1 MSRARTSWSSRTS
14 AVTGL
19 LATALAAAVVAAL
32 VPAASAQEVPA
43 EPTTTTSPAPGPV
56 ASADPAP
63 APTPSPTGP
72 SPTGPSATSTA
83 VLRLSTSVG
92 RVVAGADVVLTG
104 RATDPAGVP
113 LAGELLDVVSR
124 TGGTTTSV
132 VVGRLTTGADGLGS
146 FTWKPR
152 TTGEYLLRRVA
163 RPGSVSDRRVVV
175 LQPRLSAAVAPST
188 QVTGS
193 AATLRGSLA
202 PAYLGARLQVQRRL
216 ADGSWQ
222 GVATIGTSSTG
233 VYTHRLV
240 TGALGRHVYRVVLG
254 PRTAHQA
261 AASAP
266 VALNVLPDPTLRQG
280 DRSAA
285 VTVLEQRLVAQRAD
299 VGAVDGWFDADL
311 RHGLTA
317 FQKSQGLPRT
327 GLYDLATRRRLADPL
342 PVRLRYPAAG
352 RAVEVDL
359 TKQVLYLSQGGVL
372 QRIVDVS
379 TGNDQPYT
387 SDGVTYRA
395 FTPTG
400 RFTITRKIDG
410 IRVSRLGALYRPAY
424 FVQGWAVHGSPSV
437 PTYPASHGCV
447 RITNS
452 SMDRL
457 FPLLTVGTPVSVF
470 RS

>member
-1 MSRARTSWSSRTS
+1 MTRARTPSSSLAS
-14 AVTGL
+14 ALTAL
-19 LATALAAAVVAAL
+19 LATALATAVVAAL

-43 EPTTTTSPAPGPV
+43 EPVTTTSPAPTPDPAPSAEPV
-56 ASADPAP
+56 VEPAP
-63 APTPSPTGP
+63 APS
-72 SPTGPSATSTA
+72 PSATSTA

-104 RATDPAGVP
+104 RATDPAGAP
-113 LAGELLDVVSR
+113 LSDELLDVVSR
-124 TGGTTTSV
+124 TGGTTSSV
-132 VVGRLTTGADGLGS
+132 VIGRMSTGPDGLA
-146 FTWKPR
+146 TLVWKPR
-152 TTGEYLLRRVA
+152 TTSEYVLRRVA
-163 RPGSVSDRRVVV
+163 QPRSDSDRRVVT
-175 LQPRLSAAVAPST
+175 LQPRLSMAVAPST
-188 QVTGS
+188 LVTGS

-202 PAYLGARLQVQRRL
+202 PAYLGARLQLQRRL

-233 VYTHRLV
+233 VYSHRLV
-240 TGALGRHVYRVVLG
+240 TGPLGRHVYRVALG
-254 PRTAHQA
+254 RRMAHQA
-261 AASAP
+261 AVSAP
-266 VALNVLPDPTLRQG
+266 VALSVLPDPTLRQG

-285 VTVLEQRLVAQRAD
+285 VRVLEQRLVAQKAD
-299 VGAVDGWFDADL
+299 VGAVDGFFDADL

-327 GLYDLATRRRLADPL
+327 GLYDLATRRRLADPR
-342 PVRLRYPAAG
+342 PVRLRFPAAG

-359 TKQVLYLSQGGVL
+359 TTQVLYLSQGGVL

-379 TGNDQPYT
+379 TGNDRPYT

-400 RFTITRKIDG
+400 RFSITRKIDG
-410 IRVSRLGALYRPAY
+410 IRVSRLGELYRPAY
-424 FVQGWAVHGSPSV
+424 FVQGWAIHGSPSV

-457 FPLLTVGTPVSVF
+457 FSLLTIGTPVSVF